1 MKLKQKIII
10 KIFIKIKNCFILVIF
25 HEILLILFFDPVNKN
40 VIGEMT
46 DELKGQTISEFAIIK
61 INK

>member
-1 MKLKQKIII
+1 M
-10 KIFIKIKNCFILVIF
+10 KIKNCFILVIF

-40 VIGEMT
+40 VIGEMK

-61 INK
+61 INKYIINK